1 MTVGTQ
7 LIRSLFASDIE
18 RRIEEVIKV
27 DQTDEEILREEI
39 AEYVVTDAIRS
50 HYESVYE
57 AYRDTPNKPHEGIGV
72 WVSGFFGSGKSSF
85 AKMLGLT
92 IQDRVLDGIP
102 AAKRFADRAGDR
114 KLAVLLA
121 AINEQI
127 PTHAVIFDVSTD
139 RGIRS
144 GNQTLTEIM
153 YGLFLHSLGYAKDL
167 DLSELEITLEEQG
180 RLERFEDEYAR
191 IFPGKAWSDEKGKV
205 AFALSEA
212 SRVMNALDPAT
223 FPTADSWVNSVK
235 GRADVTP
242 NRLAERATELMRRRR
257 PGQSLLFV
265 VDEVGQF
272 VARDVQKMLDL
283 QAVVQALGVKG
294 RGKHWLVVTSQEKL
308 AELVSGLDDKQIE
321 LARLMDRF
329 PQQVH
334 LEPSDIS
341 EVTSR
346 RVLSKNAAAE
356 ATLGALYDQH
366 RARLMES
373 TRISADIRLPEL
385 SRQGFIDLYPLLP
398 YQIDLIIQVVSGLR
412 TQGGASRHVGGA
424 NRTIIKLAQQ
434 VLINPAV
441 DLASAEVGAL
451 ARLDH
456 VYDLV
461 EGNIASEVRAKIASI
476 PSIVPNAHPL
486 AEAVAKVICLLQ
498 FVKSVHRTPENIA
511 ACLHPAVDADS
522 QLAGVKAAID
532 QLEAAHLVRSG
543 DDGYRIPTPAEDDWE
558 RIRSGVN
565 PTPGDEHRLHT
576 EILTGFWQ
584 PQPSYSLLNART
596 FKAGLSVRGRA
607 VVDGDI
613 TFQLQLAEDSVEYPF
628 LAAELRARSQEE
640 RSTVFWAAML
650 SEAIDRETVEVHRS
664 KEVLAR
670 KERDARTAIET
681 ALIAEEKLRLR
692 RHQDE
697 LRRLL
702 REAFLNGNV
711 YFRGNDRSPAA
722 GATDVGKSAVGVLD
736 EVVPEIFDR
745 FKEAAAK
752 QVDVKKGLDTL
763 LVAANLQGL
772 SPVFSSLGLVR
783 SENGKVVFELAQ
795 GPLREVLARIEQ
807 RAGYGETA
815 SGRYLADEFAK
826 EPFGWD
832 FEVVRL
838 LALCLLRAG
847 AVEATSKGQTF
858 DGAAS
863 PEAKETFSN
872 NNLFRAASFVPKKG
886 VGFPE
891 IVQANEASKTTL
903 GTDAP
908 ELSAASV
915 AGHLRTEVVKS
926 EDRVTAALAMLNAD
940 RLPGTT
946 LLEAAIGP
954 MRAINRGSDD
964 AVITNFNASHASIK
978 EAIRRAA
985 ELDQALTEPHLE
997 DLRRARRVLRDAWPF
1012 LEGEPDVSDE
1022 LRAKAAALDDILKRE
1037 TFFKDLPAI
1046 DQYAASIESAYAE
1059 RHAAAL
1065 TTRAAAYEEALQ
1077 RLRQVSGWTGLDEA
1091 RQEQIAAPLV
1101 RCTVTDG
1108 QERTSVA
1115 LLRADLDACPGR
1127 LATAIALAQKA
1138 IEGDRLVSLSLAP
1151 YFSGGVE
1158 TEEQL
1163 EQALDGIRDE
1173 CARLIGAG
1181 KKIVVK

>member
-1 MTVGTQ
+1 
-7 LIRSLFASDIE
+7 
-18 RRIEEVIKV
+18 
-27 DQTDEEILREEI
+27 
-39 AEYVVTDAIRS
+39 
-50 HYESVYE
+50 
-57 AYRDTPNKPHEGIGV
+57 
-72 WVSGFFGSGKSSF
+72 
-85 AKMLGLT
+85 
-92 IQDRVLDGIP
+92 
-102 AAKRFADRAGDR
+102 
-114 KLAVLLA
+114 
-121 AINEQI
+121 
-127 PTHAVIFDVSTD
+127 
-139 RGIRS
+139 
-144 GNQTLTEIM
+144 
-153 YGLFLHSLGYAKDL
+153 
-167 DLSELEITLEEQG
+167 
-180 RLERFEDEYAR
+180 
-191 IFPGKAWSDEKGKV
+191 
-205 AFALSEA
+205 
-212 SRVMNALDPAT
+212 
-223 FPTADSWVNSVK
+223 
-235 GRADVTP
+235 
-242 NRLAERATELMRRRR
+242 
-257 PGQSLLFV
+257 
-265 VDEVGQF
+265 
-272 VARDVQKMLDL
+272 
-283 QAVVQALGVKG
+283 
-294 RGKHWLVVTSQEKL
+294 
-308 AELVSGLDDKQIE
+308 
-321 LARLMDRF
+321 
-329 PQQVH
+329 
-334 LEPSDIS
+334 
-341 EVTSR
+341 
-346 RVLSKNAAAE
+346 
-356 ATLGALYDQH
+356 
-366 RARLMES
+366 
-373 TRISADIRLPEL
+373 
-385 SRQGFIDLYPLLP
+385 
-398 YQIDLIIQVVSGLR
+398 
-412 TQGGASRHVGGA
+412 
-424 NRTIIKLAQQ
+424 
-434 VLINPAV
+434 
-441 DLASAEVGAL
+441 
-451 ARLDH
+451 
-456 VYDLV
+456 
-461 EGNIASEVRAKIASI
+461 
-476 PSIVPNAHPL
+476 
-486 AEAVAKVICLLQ
+486 
-498 FVKSVHRTPENIA
+498 
-511 ACLHPAVDADS
+511 
-522 QLAGVKAAID
+522 
-532 QLEAAHLVRSG
+532 
-543 DDGYRIPTPAEDDWE
+543 
-558 RIRSGVN
+558 
-565 PTPGDEHRLHT
+565 
-576 EILTGFWQ
+576 
-584 PQPSYSLLNART
+584 
-596 FKAGLSVRGRA
+596 
-607 VVDGDI
+607 
-613 TFQLQLAEDSVEYPF
+613 
-628 LAAELRARSQEE
+628 
-640 RSTVFWAAML
+640 ML